1 MAQIEAL
8 AAKNSGYALGVLN
21 GDKAAEAFNGRE
33 EAQHAEREDGYP
45 PKLHDWRAFNDFS
58 GGA

>member
-21 GDKAAEAFNGRE
+21 GDKAAEAFD
-33 EAQHAEREDGYP
+33 A
-45 PKLHDWRAFNDFS
+45 
-58 GGA
+58 